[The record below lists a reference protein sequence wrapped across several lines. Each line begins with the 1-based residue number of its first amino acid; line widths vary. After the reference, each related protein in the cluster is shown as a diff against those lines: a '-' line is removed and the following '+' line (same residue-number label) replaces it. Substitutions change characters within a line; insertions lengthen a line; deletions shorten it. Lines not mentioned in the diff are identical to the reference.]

1 MALWTFFGLARG
13 RATSDWPEGDA
24 QAAGQH
30 GVQGMPRV
38 TAQPCAESC
47 AACVAACPTD
57 ALRLAEVPDGADAA
71 PQPGIALDYGRCIAC
86 QRCVEVCPTGTL
98 QASEEWALA
107 TRTRADLRFDPQQA
121 PSAHDALAAELQNTI
136 ARRFRH
142 SLHIRHVDA
151 GSCNGCESELQAL
164 MNPFYNLHRLGIFFT
179 ASPRAADLLLVTGT
193 VTEPMREPLRAAW
206 EAMPEP
212 KWVMAMGAC
221 AISGGMAREGYAGG
235 SGLQGLIPVDVYLPG
250 CAPNPAAI
258 MHALLLLLGRSEQHL
273 HGGRR
278 DG

>member
-1 MALWTFFGLARG
+1 
-13 RATSDWPEGDA
+13 
-24 QAAGQH
+24 
-30 GVQGMPRV
+30 
-38 TAQPCAESC
+38 
-47 AACVAACPTD
+47 
-57 ALRLAEVPDGADAA
+57 
-71 PQPGIALDYGRCIAC
+71 
-86 QRCVEVCPTGTL
+86 
-98 QASEEWALA
+98 
-107 TRTRADLRFDPQQA
+107 
-121 PSAHDALAAELQNTI
+121 
-136 ARRFRH
+136 
-142 SLHIRHVDA
+142 
-151 GSCNGCESELQAL
+151 
-164 MNPFYNLHRLGIFFT
+164 
-179 ASPRAADLLLVTGT
+179 
-193 VTEPMREPLRAAW
+193 MREPLRAAW

>member
-38 TAQPCAESC
+38 TAQACAESC

-57 ALRLAEVPDGADAA
+57 ALHQVEVPGGADAA
-71 PQPGIALDYGRCIAC
+71 PRLGIALDYGRCIAC
-86 QRCVEVCPTGTL
+86 QRCVEVCPVGTL
-98 QASEEWALA
+98 QASHDWALA
-107 TRTRADLRFDPQQA
+107 VRARADLRFDPQQGTPA
-121 PSAHDALAAELQNTI
+121 RDTLALELQNVI

>member
-1 MALWTFFGLARG
+1 MSLWTFFGLARG
-13 RATSDWPEGDA
+13 RATSDWDGGDLRE
-24 QAAGQH
+24 AGQA

-38 TAQPCAESC
+38 SAQPCAESC
-47 AACVAACPTD
+47 AVCVAACPTD
-57 ALRLAEVPDGADAA
+57 ALRLVEGPGGVGTA
-71 PQPGIALDYGRCIAC
+71 PGQSVALDYGRCIAC
-86 QRCVEVCPTGTL
+86 QRCVEVCPTDTL
-98 QASEEWALA
+98 KASYDWALA
-107 TRTRADLRFDPQQA
+107 VRARSDLQFDPA
-121 PSAHDALAAELQNTI
+121 PAALDALALDLQSAI

-221 AISGGMAREGYAGG
+221 AISGGVAREGYAGG

-273 HGGRR
+273 HGGRP